1 MNKTLV
7 KSYYMDFVQKEI
19 RNQDLVIRQSVS
31 NFADLIISFIIDY
44 EDMSALKELDYSMI
58 KNIVQSNDTENIQY
72 TLHLLALEPY
82 DVLNW
87 VFYIESDDF
96 YEPRREYLKNEELAE
111 MLNNKNFYNPL
122 TDEKVSKE
130 DFSALVN
137 TVFKV
142 SKSFVEKSSSHDMEG
157 NVL

>member
-58 KNIVQSNDTENIQY
+58 KDIV
-72 TLHLLALEPY
+72 
-82 DVLNW
+82 
-87 VFYIESDDF
+87 
-96 YEPRREYLKNEELAE
+96 K
-111 MLNNKNFYNPL
+111 
-122 TDEKVSKE
+122 
-130 DFSALVN
+130 
-137 TVFKV
+137 
-142 SKSFVEKSSSHDMEG
+142 
-157 NVL
+157 

>member
-1 MNKTLV
+1 
-7 KSYYMDFVQKEI
+7 MDYKQ
-19 RNQDLVIRQSVS
+19 
-31 NFADLIISFIIDY
+31 
-44 EDMSALKELDYSMI
+44 
-58 KNIVQSNDTENIQY
+58 
-72 TLHLLALEPY
+72 LHRVWETP
-82 DVLNW
+82 
-87 VFYIESDDF
+87 
-96 YEPRREYLKNEELAE
+96 EELAE